1 MTNTLHNFAE
11 NKNDMAAIVI
21 VLAMFIISL
30 SIGDV
35 AEALFWAMPLIIGSI
50 AGVLA
55 VKDNLSRKNR
65 RRARR

>member
-1 MTNTLHNFAE
+1 
-11 NKNDMAAIVI
+11 MAAIVI

-35 AEALFWAMPLIIGSI
+35 AEALMWAMPLIIGSI

-55 VKDNLSRKNR
+55 VKDDLSRKNR

>member
-1 MTNTLHNFAE
+1 
-11 NKNDMAAIVI
+11 MAVIVI

-35 AEALFWAMPLIIGSI
+35 SEALFWAMPLIIGSI

-55 VKDNLSRKNR
+55 VKDDLSRKNR